1 MPEHSQSVL
10 VPVTEMLVSGI
21 HARLKAKLAALR
33 LSKLARAVKRQRL
46 TYLSDA
52 KLVRLEESLRATC
65 LPQVRGAFVE
75 FGVAL
80 GGSAILIAR
89 AAAQADKPFFGF
101 DVFGVIPPPNSD
113 RDDDDSR
120 ARYQT
125 IISGKASGIGGD
137 LYYGYR
143 DRLYDEVVQ
152 AFQRN
157 NLMVDG
163 RRISLVKGL
172 FQDTWPGAQ
181 IDEVAFCHIDC
192 DWHDPVKYCLERV
205 APRLSS
211 DGIILLD
218 DYHDYGGCANA
229 TREFLG
235 SSPEFELLD
244 GPNVVVR
251 RRQAS

>member
-1 MPEHSQSVL
+1 
-10 VPVTEMLVSGI
+10 VSSI
-21 HARLKAKLAALR
+21 HARLKGKLAALR
-33 LSKLARAVKRQRL
+33 LSRLARAVKRQRL

-52 KLVRLEESLRATC
+52 KLARLEDALRATC
-65 LPQVRGAFVE
+65 PPQVRGAFVE

-80 GGSAILIAR
+80 GGSAILIAQ
-89 AAAQADKPFFGF
+89 AAAHADKPFFGF
-101 DVFGVIPPPNSD
+101 DVFEVIPSPSSD
-113 RDDDDSR
+113 RDDEESH

-157 NLMVDG
+157 NLTVDG

-205 APRLSS
+205 APRLSP

-229 TREFLG
+229 TREFLN
-235 SSPEFELLD
+235 SSPQFELLD

-251 RRQAS
+251 RRHAA